1 MLKKKTHI
9 IVMMIMPILMITD
22 PESHSYPDPINYERV
37 EPDPN
42 IQIQILPY
50 YEVRNVKKV

>member
-1 MLKKKTHI
+1 
-9 IVMMIMPILMITD
+9 MIMPILMITD
-22 PESHSYPDPINYERV
+22 PEAHSYPHPINYEGV

-42 IQIQILPY
+42 IQLQILPY